1 MSSFNQPR
9 QCNKECGSIIY
20 FDRNSLV
27 GHPKE
32 NIWLPLE
39 YREGRKTDTLHNCPK
54 KNGNATLN
62 GNPTPAAAKTIT
74 STDPDAGAKWVRSI
88 TSGNKQEDPTL
99 DALTQ
104 EFRTLLTHI
113 SQYLKEQKN

>member
-32 NIWLPLE
+32 NVWLPLE
-39 YREGRKTDTLHNCPK
+39 YKEGRKTDTLHNCPR
-54 KNGNATLN
+54 KNHNGTLTNNGN
-62 GNPTPAAAKTIT
+62 GNPVIKIIT
-74 STDPDAGAKWVRSI
+74 ETK
-88 TSGNKQEDPTL
+88 EDPAL
-99 DALTQ
+99 EALTL
-104 EFRTLLTHI
+104 EFKTLLQHI
-113 SQYLKEQKN
+113 TEYLRVAKN

>member
-1 MSSFNQPR
+1 MSSFNQPKS
-9 QCNKECGSIIY
+9 CNKECGAIIY

-39 YREGRKTDTLHNCPK
+39 YRNGLKTDTLHNCPK
-54 KNGNATLN
+54 KNGNGTLN
-62 GNPTPAAAKTIT
+62 GNSTPTATAKTISPSSQT
-74 STDPDAGAKWVRSI
+74 
-88 TSGNKQEDPTL
+88 EDKAL

-113 SQYLKEQKN
+113 TQYLKEQQNK